1 MSRAESARSVVETA
15 SRTTANGCRERQ
27 ERHSSRDCE
36 CRACDAG
43 NGGLRFCSK
52 CRYNGCTAGKALC
65 GETTD
70 E

>member
-1 MSRAESARSVVETA
+1 MSRADSARAAVGTA
-15 SRTTANGCRERQ
+15 SGSTNGTRQERR

-36 CRACDAG
+36 CPTCDEG

-65 GETTD
+65 GGSND

>member
-1 MSRAESARSVVETA
+1 MSRADSARAAVGTA
-15 SRTTANGCRERQ
+15 PDATDGTPPGGR
-27 ERHSSRDCE
+27 ERHSSRECE
-36 CRACDAG
+36 CPACDEG

-65 GETTD
+65 GTTND

>member
-1 MSRAESARSVVETA
+1 MSRADSARAAVGTA
-15 SRTTANGCRERQ
+15 TSTTGGHGAEQR

-36 CRACDAG
+36 CPACDDG

-52 CRYNGCTAGKALC
+52 CRYNGCTASKALC
-65 GETTD
+65 GETTN